1 MTDHAHLNLVKA
13 DWYAKYIGKK
23 LALLSWINSE
33 LSLCSARIFCAI
45 LCRTYNFY
53 LIIFSSERA
62 NWLPQFI
69 EQVIL
74 TSISD
79 EHVSNECWASCKMPR
94 GIDRG
99 RKWLLTLIGHLP
111 CTRCFTYIISF
122 MVMATQVLLPFYKCN
137 SEGLGELAAIRELL
151 NEIAGV
157 WALMWLTPK
166 SLLSII
172 LFLLQIFHYMRQ
184 MNWGHRHRGSFQSL
198 WKSNVALSLK
208 GKGSGCKGLFNIF
221 AQIYLGFNSNIK
233 NNLLFWL

>member
-1 MTDHAHLNLVKA
+1 
-13 DWYAKYIGKK
+13 
-23 LALLSWINSE
+23 
-33 LSLCSARIFCAI
+33 
-45 LCRTYNFY
+45 
-53 LIIFSSERA
+53 
-62 NWLPQFI
+62 
-69 EQVIL
+69 
-74 TSISD
+74 
-79 EHVSNECWASCKMPR
+79 MPR